1 MVKVTEFM
9 IGIIFVGFIITA
21 FGLFMSDLNDNYGL
35 TNYNESDIAVYN
47 QLEEMKVIVEEIE
60 EQSDIKEKNIV
71 DIIGGY
77 FTDAY
82 NILRLTKSSYNLF
95 DTMSTEAIEHANLGE
110 AGQYLRVAISTAVLI
125 LIIVGVMIAA
135 IVKWYL

>member
-21 FGLFMSDLNDNYGL
+21 FGLFMSDLNESYDL
-35 TNYNESDIAVYN
+35 TYNESDLAVYN
-47 QLEEMKVIVEEIE
+47 QLEEMKDIVEEIE
-60 EQSDIKEKNIV
+60 EQSDIKEKNIK

-95 DTMSTEAIEHANLGE
+95 DTMSNTAVEHANLGE
-110 AGQYLRVAISTAVLI
+110 AGQYLRVAISTAVLV